1 MFPRAWHAVR
11 LEKSWNHTN
20 NLCSWHTLPKLFMYN
35 IVELKKKHFKISN
48 ADFNVASWAAMEIKW
63 ELQDT
68 LLLRNTDFW
77 RTKQTGCWTS
87 ARDTQQG
94 GESQWEKYQFKD
106 KSVKE
111 ETHQL
116 VIADAR
122 INISRQTVWRKTQ
135 SSCLKRKTHTHWCYR
150 INKCYHIC
158 IICCCVVCINS
169 AGLQNSLQHSEG
181 YTRRSL
187 SCRWD
192 DISHI
197 WKKRCKYWRFL
208 Q

>member
-1 MFPRAWHAVR
+1 
-11 LEKSWNHTN
+11 
-20 NLCSWHTLPKLFMYN
+20 
-35 IVELKKKHFKISN
+35 
-48 ADFNVASWAAMEIKW
+48 MEIKW

-197 WKKRCKYWRFL
+197 WKKGVNTEDFYNNFREILKRLTALKIQIPQRTQDCFHCPV
-208 Q
+208 QFVE